1 MSPII
6 NLLKA
11 LTMKLKRI
19 IASLAL
25 VLPALAAQTANA
37 QDLSALASLA
47 CEATLCLSTGQ
58 PPTECTPSLNK
69 YFSIAFK
76 QPWKTIQARGNFL
89 KLCPD
94 VQGGQAQKMAE
105 QSVPQSERDEAA
117 KATEDE
123 PEAENAQPA
132 TTVGQPPKE
141 QIQAALDSL
150 MPVYNTQSQ
159 QSVAARQV
167 LESCVAQQGTVETG
181 HCQAEKADFDAKRMP
196 AITLRAEITRLETML
211 GNSAQ

>member
-1 MSPII
+1 
-6 NLLKA
+6 
-11 LTMKLKRI
+11 MKLKRI

>member
-1 MSPII
+1 M
-6 NLLKA
+6 
-11 LTMKLKRI
+11 TMKLKRI
-19 IASLAL
+19 IASVAL
-25 VLPALAAQTANA
+25 VLPALAAQKANA
-37 QDLSALASLA
+37 QDLSAMASLA

-69 YFSIAFK
+69 YFSIVFSK
-76 QPWKTIQARGNFL
+76 PWKTIQARGNFL

-94 VQGGQAQKMAE
+94 VQAGDAQRTAE
-105 QSVPQSERDEAA
+105 QSVTQSERDEAA
-117 KATEDE
+117 NAPADE
-123 PEAENAQPA
+123 PEASDAQLGTA
-132 TTVGQPPKE
+132 AAQPPKE

-181 HCQAEKADFDAKRMP
+181 HCQSEKADFDAKRMP

-211 GNSAQ
+211 SNSAQ

>member
-1 MSPII
+1 
-6 NLLKA
+6 
-11 LTMKLKRI
+11 MKPKRI
-19 IASLAL
+19 IA
-25 VLPALAAQTANA
+25 ALAVVASTFAVQSANA
-37 QDLSALASLA
+37 QDLSALAALA

-105 QSVPQSERDEAA
+105 QSVSQSERDEAGKDQA
-117 KATEDE
+117 EQGEAGDPQSGAAT
-123 PEAENAQPA
+123 A
-132 TTVGQPPKE
+132 QPPKE
-141 QIQAALDSL
+141 QIKAALDSL
-150 MPVYNTQSQ
+150 TPLYDAQAQ

-167 LESCVAQQGTVETG
+167 LESCIAQQGAIETG
-181 HCQAEKADFDAKRMP
+181 HCQAEKADFDAKRAP

-211 GNSAQ
+211 GSAQ